1 MNTTVKK
8 RKSSAPSAKA
18 NKTGRRRMRE
28 TEVGRVHDAQW
39 PLPMGPS
46 FTVARTQLIREMVR
60 SVRRSGVVV
69 LCAPSGFGKTAL
81 LLQFADEVRRDPG
94 RGTARVV
101 DAREAMLDELIV
113 QLDTIE
119 RECAQVPHPV
129 IAIDDLPAFEGDA
142 AKEFV
147 AHVRGMREQ
156 GVEFAIACTPLAG
169 ETVRLLS
176 DSAKLTAKQLA
187 VRPREFAEWS
197 RVLAISSKLDVYK
210 LTQGVPA
217 LVAAL

>member
-8 RKSSAPSAKA
+8 RKSSVPSTKA
-18 NKTGRRRMRE
+18 SKTGRRRVRE
-28 TEVGRVHDAQW
+28 AEIGRVHDAQW

-46 FTVARTQLIREMVR
+46 FTVARTQLIQEMVR

-129 IAIDDLPAFEGDA
+129 IAIDDLPAFEGEA

-169 ETVRLLS
+169 ETVRLL
-176 DSAKLTAKQLA
+176 
-187 VRPREFAEWS
+187 
-197 RVLAISSKLDVYK
+197 
-210 LTQGVPA
+210 
-217 LVAAL
+217 